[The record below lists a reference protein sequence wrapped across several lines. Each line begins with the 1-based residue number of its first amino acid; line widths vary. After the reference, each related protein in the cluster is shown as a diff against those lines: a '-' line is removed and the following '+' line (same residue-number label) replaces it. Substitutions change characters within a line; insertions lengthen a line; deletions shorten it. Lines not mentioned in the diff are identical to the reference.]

1 MVNLCILTV
10 FFPLLLNH
18 LIVSYGKHIK
28 GQPFSLS
35 GRKLEKTKKKRQKD
49 RTGQSLQG
57 KREMDTGI
65 MRCNKGGK
73 QD

>member
-1 MVNLCILTV
+1 M

-35 GRKLEKTKKKRQKD
+35 GRKQWGKLRESNKKT
-49 RTGQSLQG
+49 GESIQG